1 MVSVLYQAALRV
13 WGGRSD
19 LFSQTMSCYT
29 TQTRMIATRL
39 GWMQKEK
46 SRFWSQIKCKQATNG
61 CDVHNLFFDTDTEI
75 RGGCH
80 HQQTEETNH
89 TLFHAVTLSSTVPP
103 VWPPCAWTVR
113 GTVTFTSYCTVSI
126 CEDCFWINSSQSA
139 GMRNIRRSTEPCSWW
154 TAQSTKRRRCAIKP
168 PIRESRTGAGRRP
181 VWRPRPH
188 PQRLKWSQVQVWQMH
203 AWQEWMKKR
212 YITQSSAQNA
222 LLKWQCMIKMRCII
236 SSTS

>member
-61 CDVHNLFFDTDTEI
+61 CDVHKLFFDTDTEI

-126 CEDCFWINSSQSA
+126 PEDYFLSLFLNKCLLNPQAWEISDAVQSHVRDELHNQQR
-139 GMRNIRRSTEPCSWW
+139 G
-154 TAQSTKRRRCAIKP
+154 
-168 PIRESRTGAGRRP
+168 GA
-181 VWRPRPH
+181 
-188 PQRLKWSQVQVWQMH
+188 
-203 AWQEWMKKR
+203 
-212 YITQSSAQNA
+212 A
-222 LLKWQCMIKMRCII
+222 L
-236 SSTS
+236 